1 MSGGRTTIPE
11 WELRRLRAM
20 VDGRY
25 LAAREEALRLY
36 LDERERRR
44 RYARVRDGR
53 DRERRT
59 LVGAHMNKA
68 DADMVKFFADR
79 EDLSVT
85 AFVRQALRQAME
97 NTDFSREVFAVSVRR
112 P

>member
-11 WELRRLRAM
+11 WELRRLRAI

-25 LAAREEALRLY
+25 AAAREEALRIY

-44 RYARVRDGR
+44 RYARTRNER

-59 LVGAHMNKA
+59 LVGTHLSREKA
-68 DADMVKFFADR
+68 EYIRWLANM
-79 EDLSVT
+79 EGISVT
-85 AFVRQALRQAME
+85 QFVNLALRQAVE
-97 NTDFSREVFAVSVRR
+97 RSDTYKGR
-112 P
+112 